1 MQKEEKLGV
10 AMGFILEHLDM
21 FIFMSLCAVVPF
33 MAASTWIRQLWGKKK
48 PRRWARW
55 MWTSLFG
62 VEFCCYLYAHC
73 IELQWLEVTTHQATV
88 EGLGGSLRIVHL
100 TDLHLDDGTHQLASE
115 VLDVVSEARPDLVF
129 LTGDY
134 LNQQTYVDVL
144 RASLKRLVEIAG
156 EDRVFAVT
164 GNFEICTEVEA
175 AFADV
180 GVPLLDSVVITH
192 TRRSAALQ
200 IAGIG
205 FHDLRISEKLLGDLA
220 AQVDPSVPSVLL
232 YHMPDLAESEGIQ
245 AFDWVFCGHTHG
257 GQVRLPFYGALITL
271 SRHGKKYEAGLYD
284 LGGKTQMYV
293 SRGLGT
299 EPTPR
304 ILRVRFLCRPEVAVF
319 DLHGGGEEGNR

>member
-1 MQKEEKLGV
+1 MSFFLR
-10 AMGFILEHLDM
+10 HLDM
-21 FIFMSLCAVVPF
+21 MLFLAVCAVVPV
-33 MAASTWIRQLWGKKK
+33 MTASTWIRHLRARKK
-48 PRRWARW
+48 PRRWVRW
-55 MWTSLFG
+55 LWTSLFG
-62 VEFCCYLYAHC
+62 IEMGCLVYAQC
-73 IELQWLEVTTHQATV
+73 FEPYWLEVTTHRALV
-88 EGLGGSLRIVHL
+88 EGLGGELRVVHL
-100 TDLHLDDGTHQLASE
+100 SDLHMDEDTESWAE
-115 VLDVVSEARPDLVF
+115 DVLEAVSGAQPDLIL

-134 LNQQTYVDVL
+134 INSRVYAGKLTGFLQ
-144 RASLKRLVEIAG
+144 RLLDIAG
-156 EDRVFAVT
+156 EGRVFAVT
-164 GNFEICTEVEA
+164 GNFEACTGISSDITDA
-175 AFADV
+175 
-180 GVPLLDSVVITH
+180 GVPLLDGVVVTH

-205 FHDLRISEKLLGDLA
+205 FHDFRTSEDLLREVA
-220 AQVDPSVPSVLL
+220 AQLDPSVPSVLL
-232 YHMPDLAESEGIQ
+232 HHMPDLAESEGIQ